1 MKRERKWFGSI
12 VCVLALLFC
21 MSPAVI
27 AAEDVKY
34 YDCVLFLYGFNNV
47 PEAVT
52 QCSAVQVQAG
62 DGSGDIWAVASY
74 EVTNGAT
81 QYLATDPTDVDRYS
95 LAELIAGD
103 AASGIAV
110 FRLTDQVSGR
120 TAPALRTLDGLASGD
135 SVAVAGISSDA
146 DSKYFFSRGANIQS
160 LQTWN
165 GYSCLTLAD
174 GSYPLSE
181 LNIDLIAAV
190 LTSENEVVGF
200 YTGNYS
206 AIPSGYIMTGAD
218 GIGSLENDGGDEA
231 PPTPPDGGTGEKP
244 ASEHYRVETV
254 EGNTGVDELL
264 KEAEAER
271 NQARLL
277 KIVLIVA
284 ATAIAVGLVVFA
296 LFRSKRT
303 RPTDPVSRKDEPPHK
318 PAEPMGKTEYV
329 GAQDYGKTAPAESQF
344 RIVPLAGTPGS
355 EREVP
360 LQGLTF
366 GRSPDCDVTF
376 SPDTGGV
383 SGKHCSL
390 IWRGGVLYLK
400 DLGSSYGTLL
410 ESGRKLTG
418 EEAAVEAGT
427 RFYLGSHKIGFQ
439 IIEAR

>member
-1 MKRERKWFGSI
+1 MERTRKWFGSI
-12 VCVLALLFC
+12 ICVLALLFY
-21 MSPAVI
+21 MSPTVI

-34 YDCVLFLYGFNNV
+34 YDCVLFLYGVNSV
-47 PEAVT
+47 PEVVT
-52 QCSAVQVQAG
+52 QCSAIQVRAG

-74 EVTNGAT
+74 QVTTGAT

-110 FRLTDQVSGR
+110 FRLTNQVSGR

-135 SVAVAGISSDA
+135 SVAVAGIAEDA
-146 DSKYFFSRGANIQS
+146 DSMYFFSRGANIQG
-160 LQTWN
+160 LQTQN
-165 GYSCLTLAD
+165 GYSRLTLTD
-174 GSYPLSE
+174 GSSPLSE
-181 LNIDLIAAV
+181 LNIYPVAAV
-190 LTSENEVVGF
+190 MTSENEVVGF

-206 AIPSGYIMTGAD
+206 ALPSGYIMTGTD
-218 GIGSLENDGGDEA
+218 GIGSLENSGGNEA
-231 PPTPPDGGTGEKP
+231 PPTPSDGGTGEKP
-244 ASEHYRVETV
+244 SADNYKVETV

-264 KEAEAER
+264 KQAEAER
-271 NQARLL
+271 NQTKIL

-284 ATAIAVGLVVFA
+284 AVAIAVGLVAFA

-303 RPTDPVSRKDEPPHK
+303 RAADPVYRKEEVPHK

-344 RIVPLAGTPGS
+344 RIAPLAGTPGS

-376 SPDTGGV
+376 APDTGGV

-410 ESGRKLTG
+410 EDGRKLTG
-418 EEAAVEAGT
+418 EETAVEAGT

-439 IIEAR
+439 IITAC